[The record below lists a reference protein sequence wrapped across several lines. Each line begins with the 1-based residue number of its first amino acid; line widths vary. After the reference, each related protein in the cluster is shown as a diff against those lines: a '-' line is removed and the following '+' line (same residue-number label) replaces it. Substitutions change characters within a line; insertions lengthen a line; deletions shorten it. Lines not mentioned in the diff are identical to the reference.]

1 MRTAAAFRFGLKL
14 GRERTNAHLVRSG
27 RPEMASA
34 RLPEGFTLVELLVV
48 IAIIGVLVALLLP
61 AVQSAREASRRST
74 CANNLRQFG
83 LAALNYESTFKV
95 LPPGSTG
102 GGFVGINN
110 FQAPWVDPQR
120 TCCPWGHYSWAA
132 IILPFVEQKGLY
144 DSINFGRLA
153 YASRIM
159 EQNGGNQAASA
170 LIDRGPAGDPVNQ
183 QPAQSTPK
191 IFMCPSARVVIPV
204 RREQKDYAMNGGAT
218 GCCPERNNGT
228 NATMNGVAFAINGLR
243 LAEITDGTSNTFLF
257 LEAVHSKNQ
266 SWLPAMTGANHFIW
280 VHHPSQGFVQGQN
293 GNLLTPPNDTQWNTR
308 APASSHPQ
316 GIQATMADGR
326 VIWVSNHVDFF
337 GVYLPTFTRAGG
349 EPLSGQVG
357 N

>member
-1 MRTAAAFRFGLKL
+1 MQATTVKDAGLD
-14 GRERTNAHLVRSG
+14 VVPVPSG
-27 RPEMASA
+27 LCADTSCRGDALASRPRHA
-34 RLPEGFTLVELLVV
+34 FTLVELLVV

-61 AVQSAREASRRST
+61 AVQAAREASRRST

-102 GGFVGINN
+102 GGFVGINS
-110 FQAPWVDPQR
+110 FRAPWVDPQR
-120 TCCPWGHYSWAA
+120 TCCPWGHFSWAA

-144 DSINFGRLA
+144 DAINFDRLA

-183 QPAQSTPK
+183 QPCLSTPK

-204 RREQKDYAMNGGAT
+204 RREQKDYAMNGGSG

-266 SWLPAMTGANHFIW
+266 SWLPQMTGANHFIW

-337 GVYLPTFTRAGG
+337 NVYLPTFTRAGG